1 MDVSSANE
9 RTTAGEPT
17 TSSEPASAGEP
28 TTSTDLATLMER
40 GGHEQVTVVRDPSAG
55 YLGIMAV
62 HSTILG
68 PAVGGTRVWRYGSFD
83 EALADALRLS
93 RGMTFKNALAG
104 LPFGGGK
111 AVLLGPAPEGRAER
125 EAFFRAHGRAVQ
137 GLGGR
142 FVTAEDVGTSPADME
157 IAARETRH
165 VAGLERGMGDPSPY
179 TARGVLRAMEAAAV
193 ERWGSAHLAG
203 RRLAIQGLGNVG
215 MQLARLLRERGAR
228 LVVADV
234 AKERV
239 EAARHELGAEAV
251 APGEILGVEAD
262 ILAPCALGGILDAD
276 TVEGLRVEVVCGG
289 ANNQLRRLENGDRLS
304 ARGILYVPDYVA
316 NAGGVITGGVD
327 IAGWSLDRMEA
338 ALEGIFDTT
347 RAVLAAAREWGVA
360 PQRAADRLAEER
372 LAEVRL
378 AGMDTPLRHPVA

>member
-1 MDVSSANE
+1 MDPVRPSD
-9 RTTAGEPT
+9 
-17 TSSEPASAGEP
+17 PA
-28 TTSTDLATLMER
+28 TLTDLATLMER
-40 GGHEQVTVVRDPSAG
+40 GGHQQVTVVRDPSAG
-55 YLGIMAV
+55 YVGILAI
-62 HSTILG
+62 HSTVLG

-83 EALADALRLS
+83 EAVADALRLS

-111 AVLLGPAPEGRAER
+111 AVLLGPAPEGGKER
-125 EAFFRAHGRAVQ
+125 EAFFRAHGRAVE

-142 FVTAEDVGTSPADME
+142 FVTAEDVGTSPADMAV
-157 IAARETRH
+157 AALETRY

-179 TARGVLRAMEAAAV
+179 TARGVLRAMEAGAV
-193 ERWGSAHLAG
+193 ERWGTSDLAG
-203 RRLAIQGLGNVG
+203 RRVALQGLGNVG
-215 MQLARLLRERGAR
+215 MHLARLLRARGAR

-234 AKERV
+234 A
-239 EAARHELGAEAV
+239 EAKVAEARQQLGAEAV
-251 APGEILGVEAD
+251 ATRDILAVEAD
-262 ILAPCALGGILDAD
+262 ILAPCALGGILDRD

-289 ANNQLRRLENGDRLS
+289 ANNQLRALEDGDRLA

-327 IAGWSLDRMEA
+327 IAGWSRDRMQA

-347 RAVLAAAREWGVA
+347 RSVLAAARAWEVA

-372 LAEVRL
+372 LAA
-378 AGMDTPLRHPVA
+378 AGAM

>member
-1 MDVSSANE
+1 MHGS
-9 RTTAGEPT
+9 
-17 TSSEPASAGEP
+17 
-28 TTSTDLATLMER
+28 
-40 GGHEQVTVVRDPSAG
+40 GHQQVTLVRDPSAG
-55 YLGIMAV
+55 YAGILAI
-62 HSTILG
+62 HSTVLG
-68 PAVGGTRVWRYGSFD
+68 PAVGGTRVRRYGSFE
-83 EALADALRLS
+83 EAVSDALRLS

-111 AVLLGPAPEGRAER
+111 AVLMGPAPEGGEARD
-125 EAFFRAHGRAVQ
+125 AFFRAHGRAVE

-142 FVTAEDVGTSPADME
+142 FVTAEDVGTSPADMAV
-157 IAARETRH
+157 AAQETAH

-179 TARGVLRAMEAAAV
+179 TARGVLRAMEAAALD
-193 ERWGSAHLAG
+193 RWGTPELTG
-203 RRLAIQGLGNVG
+203 RLVALQGLGNVG
-215 MQLARLLRERGAR
+215 MHLARLLRARGAR

-234 AKERV
+234 AEARV
-239 EAARHELGAEAV
+239 EVARRELDAEAV
-251 APGEILGVEAD
+251 SPGEILAVEAD
-262 ILAPCALGGILDAD
+262 ILAPCALGGILNGD

-289 ANNQLRRLENGDRLS
+289 ANNQLGVLEDGDRLA

-327 IAGWSLDRMEA
+327 IAGWSRDRMEA

-372 LAEVRL
+372 LRA
-378 AGMDTPLRHPVA
+378 AGAA